1 MEIFNT
7 TWNSVYRQRLLK
19 RCDKMFILHIFLQII
34 VGIKLISAQ
43 SESLTFRS
51 VKENATIVGVEPFY
65 NQTTFSITEC
75 YLICHRQIDKCSF
88 VEVANVNE
96 AWSCKLFYFNTTQDI
111 EKHLR
116 PSKAS
121 GVSAPKLP
129 KDCAELKQLG
139 LKDGVYTISC
149 GGSTKKVFCDMT
161 TDGGGWIVMQRRFD
175 RSVDFN
181 RDWNNYKNGFGDV
194 YGEHW
199 IGNEFVHQYT
209 SNYSTEML
217 SEAIAFD
224 GTNASSK
231 MQNFKL
237 SNEASKYIFEYDT
250 CNGLCV
256 SWLPQVKGNKFTTF
270 DNENDKDPARNCAV
284 AYSGGWW
291 FRGCF
296 DVFFNGR
303 YSAVPS
309 VQHAVGIHWF
319 DFRGRYES
327 LKKTTMLIRRI
338 QRN

>member
-1 MEIFNT
+1 MVGIIF
-7 TWNSVYRQRLLK
+7 WKESMGCLCLLQLVI
-19 RCDKMFILHIFLQII
+19 CIC
-34 VGIKLISAQ
+34 IKLIATQ
-43 SESLTFRS
+43 SENVMFQP
-51 VKENATIVGVEPFY
+51 VKHDATIVGVEPFY
-65 NQTTFSITEC
+65 NQTTFSVTEC
-75 YLICHRQIDKCSF
+75 YLTCLRETEKCYF

-96 AWSCKLFYFNTTQDI
+96 AWSCKLFQYFTQDI
-111 EKHLR
+111 TKYLK
-116 PSKAS
+116 PMKGS
-121 GVSAPKLP
+121 VISAVPNYIP
-129 KDCAELKQLG
+129 QDCVELKSLG
-139 LKDGVYTISC
+139 FKDGVYAIQNKK
-149 GGSTKKVFCDMT
+149 GSSIKVFCDMT

-175 RSVDFN
+175 ESVDFN

-194 YGEHW
+194 KGEHW

-217 SEAIAFD
+217 SEATAFD

-309 VQHAVGIHWF
+309 VQHAAGIHWF
-319 DFRGRYES
+319 DFRGRFES